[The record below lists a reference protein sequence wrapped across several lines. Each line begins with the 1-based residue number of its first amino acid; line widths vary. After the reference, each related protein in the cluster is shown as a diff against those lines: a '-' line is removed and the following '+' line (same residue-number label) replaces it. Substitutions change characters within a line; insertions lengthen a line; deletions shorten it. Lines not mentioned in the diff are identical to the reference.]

1 MQRIAQETGAEIGGT
16 IYGDAL
22 SKPGG
27 EADTYVQM
35 IRHDVSTIKAGLLK
49 N

>member
-1 MQRIAQETGAEIGGT
+1 
-16 IYGDAL
+16 L

-27 EADTYVQM
+27 NADTYLKMV
-35 IRHDVSTIKAGLLK
+35 RHNVSTLKAAMLK

>member
-1 MQRIAQETGAEIGGT
+1 
-16 IYGDAL
+16 L

-27 EADTYVQM
+27 EADTYLKMV
-35 IRHDVSTIKAGLLK
+35 RHNVSALKAAMLK

>member
-1 MQRIAQETGAEIGGT
+1 VAREAGGNHSAARST
-16 IYGDAL
+16 PDAL

-27 EADTYVQM
+27 DADTYLKMV
-35 IRHDVSTIKAGLLK
+35 RHNVSALKAAMLK